1 MAARPGSPRRAYHR
15 PVDLAVDI
23 GNSALKVALVEAATV
38 FEVARLDSA
47 DASEADLQ
55 AALTA
60 LARAAITAPASLVAT
75 SVVDRWTERLERVAD
90 RMGLPLTVVS
100 ASGVPLRTAL
110 PRPDQTG
117 SDRMLGAFAASRIH
131 GVPVVVV
138 SLGTA
143 TTVDAVDADGFFLGG
158 AIMPGIGL
166 GAEVLASR
174 TARLPRIE
182 LGLPEAAIGSD
193 TLAAMRSGL
202 VIGHVGAIREL
213 VSRMRPALGRGPV
226 RVVVSGG
233 HAAAAWAPRAFLE
246 PAGPDL
252 PAVADRLE
260 PDLVLKGLG
269 LFAADEQARF
279 GRASAGP
286 AG

>member
-1 MAARPGSPRRAYHR
+1 
-15 PVDLAVDI
+15 VDLAVDI
-23 GNSALKVALVEAATV
+23 GNSALKLALVEAATV
-38 FEVARLDSA
+38 VDVTRLDSA
-47 DASEADLQ
+47 DASEANLDE
-55 AALTA
+55 ALAT
-60 LARAAITAPASLVAT
+60 LARAAPTASGSVVAT
-75 SVVDRWTERLERVAD
+75 SVVDRWTERLERVAQ

-100 ASGVPLRTAL
+100 SSGVPIRTAL

-117 SDRMLGAFAASRIH
+117 TDRMLGAWAASRIH
-131 GVPVVVV
+131 GVPVIVV

-166 GAEVLASR
+166 GADALAGR

-182 LGLPEAAIGSD
+182 LDLPETAIGSD

-202 VIGHVGAIREL
+202 LIGHVGAIREL
-213 VSRMRPALGRGPV
+213 VTRMRPALGSGAP

-233 HAAAAWAPRAFLE
+233 HAAAAWAPLALLE
-246 PAGPDL
+246 PAAPDL

-269 LFAADEQARF
+269 LFAADEEARF
-279 GRASAGP
+279 GRSRSHRAP
-286 AG
+286 